1 MRGKGI
7 AVESVCRVLR
17 EQGYGIAART
27 YRAWKT
33 RKPSARTI
41 SDQRVLEAIRRLAW
55 TTDTHG
61 RALLTLEGLYG
72 RRRMLEA
79 LRRTGVE
86 ATPGAVD
93 RAMRKLG
100 LNGTRSRRTSR
111 IVYPTASETTNEL
124 LADSVKNFSLSPDG
138 RTSLSSF

>member
-1 MRGKGI
+1 LRGKGI

-33 RKPSARTI
+33 RKPSARAI
-41 SDQRVLEAIRRLAW
+41 SDQKVLEAIKSLAW

-61 RALLTLEGLYG
+61 HERLTLEGLYG
-72 RRRMLEA
+72 RRKMLEA
-79 LRRTGVE
+79 LRQTGLE

-111 IVYPTASETTNEL
+111 TVYPTAGETTNEL

>member
-33 RKPSARTI
+33 RKPSARAI
-41 SDQRVLEAIRRLAW
+41 SDQKVLEAIKSLAW

-61 RALLTLEGLYG
+61 QQHLTLEGLYG
-72 RRRMLEA
+72 RRKMLDA
-79 LRRTGVE
+79 LRRRGLD

-100 LNGTRSRRTSR
+100 LNGTRSRRTAR
-111 IVYPTASETTNEL
+111 ATYPTASETANEL
-124 LADSVKNFSLSPDG
+124 LVDAVKNFSLSPEG
-138 RTSLSSF
+138 RASLSSF

>member
-41 SDQRVLEAIRRLAW
+41 SDQRVLEAIRSLAW
-55 TTDTHG
+55 ATDTHG
-61 RALLTLEGLYG
+61 HEHLTLEGLYG

-79 LRRTGVE
+79 LRRTGLD

-100 LNGTRSRRTSR
+100 LNGARSGRTSR
-111 IVYPTASETTNEL
+111 AAYPTASETTNAP
-124 LADSVKNFSLSPDG
+124 LADSARSFSLSSEA
-138 RTSLSSF
+138 RTSLSST

>member
-33 RKPSARTI
+33 RKPSARAL
-41 SDQRVLEAIRRLAW
+41 SDQKVLEAIKSLAW

-61 RALLTLEGLYG
+61 HERLTLKGLYG
-72 RRRMLEA
+72 RRKMLEA
-79 LRRTGVE
+79 LRQTGLE

-124 LADSVKNFSLSPDG
+124 LADSVKNFSLSPEG